1 MQGRGAWTVLCAGAK
16 ISATEDEVAV
26 LKHRAAL
33 FSALTPDG
41 PRVVNGATGQR
52 VTLCVAPGVL
62 VRLLADGRRVCSL
75 PSFDVEPAA
84 GMDCFCW
91 TFSLVPYLYQNQSPR
106 TLFGCNVSPQCI
118 QWPATVVGDT
128 YVPAH
133 CSKPLV
139 TTMAQA
145 SFEEAGYVEPGEACV
160 VAYCNLEYTYEDC
173 IMEYAITV
181 TYTEEL
187 QSGDKLATLHGQK
200 GVVLL
205 CEAEDMPWIVYN
217 GREVQLDAVISVV
230 SLVKRGTA
238 GQESEGAM
246 GAATAESG
254 RRAFVSHDSPVP
266 PLKTGTLIDG
276 RTGALMTSST
286 GALSEVSWGV
296 CRLCPLI
303 HISSQKQFYTGSRG
317 HASGS
322 GRTRSARVKLGEM
335 EMQEE
340 CGSHPLT
347 GRVCCYMLCAA
358 LCPGLHTVVLS
369 ERPYSSNLVPP
380 LGGAIAYHPSAEC
393 EVPPTVAVLA
403 QDLSRPITI
412 CYRLDKRASM
422 CATPTSDATALS
434 IGLDSPDAL
443 GPGSNG
449 PEPGTGETGTSLAV
463 SERLSSESDISPWS
477 RQQSTL
483 QGGHPHPGM
492 AEPTVAP
499 DEPTR
504 LLAMAG
510 WEIICGHTEH
520 DLGRLVV
527 GCSVAELTHGSA
539 RLTLLAHEPK
549 LNAAIA
555 TLGSAVG
562 DATLGHTAIRRP
574 GSRQVQGKPVFSVV
588 SECLRR
594 GVPVAR
600 DDRTPPDGLRISSIT
615 TSVRLDWVL
624 HLPRSRPIVVPWDD
638 LCSMCLGAYLDSLDE
653 APMKLIMV
661 TGPPSRAQLSLTSS
675 QYANKHMRIRDGTL
689 MYAGS
694 PAAYF
699 DLLCTL
705 GHMVRA
711 CLLDQHYQAS
721 MDVINTRARLQSH
734 AALLVSNAETYQRI
748 VESTRAALLAF
759 AQDMDSNP
767 QSPAEAA
774 RQLAAAL
781 EGNSRVVG
789 TLTDAVSGVL
799 SMDRFNPSAAI
810 PLASQ

>member
-173 IMEYAITV
+173 IMVSRASAQRGLFMRTVSATAYCPQEGGHPSVGTTLASGQHPWWKGPRGIVTACTPCPSTQEYAITV

-335 EMQEE
+335 EMQVALAWGLPH
-340 CGSHPLT
+340 CT

-403 QDLSRPITI
+403 QDLSRCCGVEYGLACDQLMRCNTLVTRGFVALNVDPLGIHSQTSVAHQSKAFI
-412 CYRLDKRASM
+412 CKCKMIDLLRACIGSSS
-422 CATPTSDATALS
+422 CSRVS
-434 IGLDSPDAL
+434 IVCL
-443 GPGSNG
+443 GSN
-449 PEPGTGETGTSLAV
+449 A
-463 SERLSSESDISPWS
+463 
-477 RQQSTL
+477 
-483 QGGHPHPGM
+483 
-492 AEPTVAP
+492 
-499 DEPTR
+499 
-504 LLAMAG
+504 
-510 WEIICGHTEH
+510 
-520 DLGRLVV
+520 
-527 GCSVAELTHGSA
+527 
-539 RLTLLAHEPK
+539 
-549 LNAAIA
+549 
-555 TLGSAVG
+555 SAVG
-562 DATLGHTAIRRP
+562 
-574 GSRQVQGKPVFSVV
+574 SVV
-588 SECLRR
+588 HSSLRYGEVR
-594 GVPVAR
+594 VSLHTSKNPVYYHRKGVPESGRIMEGNNVAER
-600 DDRTPPDGLRISSIT
+600 IHEGLQ
-615 TSVRLDWVL
+615 
-624 HLPRSRPIVVPWDD
+624 
-638 LCSMCLGAYLDSLDE
+638 
-653 APMKLIMV
+653 
-661 TGPPSRAQLSLTSS
+661 RALSL
-675 QYANKHMRIRDGTL
+675 A
-689 MYAGS
+689 
-694 PAAYF
+694 
-699 DLLCTL
+699 DLP
-705 GHMVRA
+705 
-711 CLLDQHYQAS
+711 
-721 MDVINTRARLQSH
+721 
-734 AALLVSNAETYQRI
+734 
-748 VESTRAALLAF
+748 EST
-759 AQDMDSNP
+759 QH
-767 QSPAEAA
+767 
-774 RQLAAAL
+774 
-781 EGNSRVVG
+781 
-789 TLTDAVSGVL
+789 
-799 SMDRFNPSAAI
+799 
-810 PLASQ
+810 

>member
-1 MQGRGAWTVLCAGAK
+1 
-16 ISATEDEVAV
+16 
-26 LKHRAAL
+26 
-33 FSALTPDG
+33 
-41 PRVVNGATGQR
+41 
-52 VTLCVAPGVL
+52 
-62 VRLLADGRRVCSL
+62 
-75 PSFDVEPAA
+75 
-84 GMDCFCW
+84 
-91 TFSLVPYLYQNQSPR
+91 
-106 TLFGCNVSPQCI
+106 
-118 QWPATVVGDT
+118 
-128 YVPAH
+128 
-133 CSKPLV
+133 
-139 TTMAQA
+139 
-145 SFEEAGYVEPGEACV
+145 
-160 VAYCNLEYTYEDC
+160 
-173 IMEYAITV
+173 
-181 TYTEEL
+181 
-187 QSGDKLATLHGQK
+187 
-200 GVVLL
+200 
-205 CEAEDMPWIVYN
+205 
-217 GREVQLDAVISVV
+217 
-230 SLVKRGTA
+230 
-238 GQESEGAM
+238 
-246 GAATAESG
+246 
-254 RRAFVSHDSPVP
+254 
-266 PLKTGTLIDG
+266 
-276 RTGALMTSST
+276 
-286 GALSEVSWGV
+286 
-296 CRLCPLI
+296 
-303 HISSQKQFYTGSRG
+303 
-317 HASGS
+317 
-322 GRTRSARVKLGEM
+322 
-335 EMQEE
+335 
-340 CGSHPLT
+340 
-347 GRVCCYMLCAA
+347 
-358 LCPGLHTVVLS
+358 
-369 ERPYSSNLVPP
+369 
-380 LGGAIAYHPSAEC
+380 
-393 EVPPTVAVLA
+393 
-403 QDLSRPITI
+403 
-412 CYRLDKRASM
+412 M

-483 QGGHPHPGM
+483 VRRPSCARRLLTSSVRAQRRGVKPSPSADLMAALYGSSRATYARRGRVSELWRGPDHPPCATPGGTPVQQGGHPHPGM

-562 DATLGHTAIRRP
+562 DATLGHTAIRGP
-574 GSRQVQGKPVFSVV
+574 VPQVQGKPVFSVV

-721 MDVINTRARLQSH
+721 MVP
-734 AALLVSNAETYQRI
+734 QRI
-748 VESTRAALLAF
+748 VRAVPVE
-759 AQDMDSNP
+759 AQP
-767 QSPAEAA
+767 
-774 RQLAAAL
+774 
-781 EGNSRVVG
+781 
-789 TLTDAVSGVL
+789 
-799 SMDRFNPSAAI
+799 
-810 PLASQ
+810 